1 MRFLLVLLISTFI
14 IAVALVVSHERM
26 PDPKVTKPLP
36 DLGFELLTFVPRMYE
51 LADLSIG
58 CLNVLS
64 VFTSLKLYLLH
75 RQAMGLGEVEPSFKI
90 PVLNRLLFSVWMCK
104 EHCSLELRNVHLI
117 AWIRFVTSYSLLLL
131 FRSVVIVATS
141 LPTTGFGECQDPP
154 KITNPLKNIILTVI
168 TAGGGS
174 IHCGDLM
181 FSGHTVILTLHLMF
195 QWVYGSMVHWVF
207 RPVSLVVVIFSFYCI
222 IASRFHYTDD
232 VLVALYLTVATFIA
246 IGHSPDGAPWQLQLF
261 IRWWPCCG
269 SNVSD
274 VVEDSTPVVVA
285 IMSDDRKEVD
295 HEPGVE
301 EGYAA
306 KGRVELV

>member
-1 MRFLLVLLISTFI
+1 MFVGLWEIVSSNTHSPCTCCYEYPHWCLSPATHPLLPIHTLGLEATVMSERQATRCSNHLRGRWRTPLPLWTQLMRFLLVLLISTFI

-36 DLGFELLTFVPRMYE
+36 DLGFEIFAKVPKLSL

-58 CLNVLS
+58 CLSVLS
-64 VFTSLKLYLLH
+64 AFTSLKLYLLH

-104 EHCSLELRNVHLI
+104 ENCSLELRNVHLI

-131 FRSVVIVATS
+131 FRSVVIVTTE
-141 LPTTGFGECQDPP
+141 LPTPVDKCQDPP

-195 QWVYGSMVHWVF
+195 QWVYG
-207 RPVSLVVVIFSFYCI
+207 
-222 IASRFHYTDD
+222 
-232 VLVALYLTVATFIA
+232 
-246 IGHSPDGAPWQLQLF
+246 
-261 IRWWPCCG
+261 RWC
-269 SNVSD
+269 
-274 VVEDSTPVVVA
+274 T
-285 IMSDDRKEVD
+285 
-295 HEPGVE
+295 
-301 EGYAA
+301 
-306 KGRVELV
+306 